1 MTSSTITSNT
11 QPQGSSELGPTHSA
25 GFSWMRLG
33 LILAINTGVA
43 ALLYIE
49 ETRPFWHPLITAQS
63 IGLSIAVAVKVVAP
77 WRKTYPIW
85 RLVAAVAAGTA
96 VGIVVLF
103 AIKGYVIGDVHYQI
117 GTGEINV
124 GQVFGTAMGAMIMGL
139 CISLFFLF
147 QFREAHAR
155 AQMLKADVDRSR
167 LSKQAVEAELK
178 MMQAQVEPHFLFNT
192 LASVQYLTETNP
204 SEASQLLGHLL
215 AYLRAAVPQLRTAT
229 TTLGQEIA
237 LIEAYLN
244 VFKTR
249 MGPRLE
255 FSIEVPEALRG
266 HAFPPVLLISIVEN
280 AITHGLE
287 PQAEGGTVRIEAM
300 RDGER
305 LRVVVTDTG
314 RGVGNEAAREGHGV
328 GLGNVRERLAALYG
342 AGATFTLEDVA
353 PHGARSTIEIPF
365 EEL

>member
-1 MTSSTITSNT
+1 MHATVTFAPPRNWLAFLASGFRASWFTI
-11 QPQGSSELGPTHSA
+11 L
-25 GFSWMRLG
+25 
-33 LILAINTGVA
+33 LIVAINTGIA
-43 ALLYIE
+43 AIMSIE
-49 ETRPFWHPLITAQS
+49 DPRPFWHPFISAQCF
-63 IGLSIAVAVKVVAP
+63 GLAIAYAVNAASPWEKTRPVWRLALAVAV
-77 WRKTYPIW
+77 
-85 RLVAAVAAGTA
+85 GT
-96 VGIVVLF
+96 VLGYLLVVL
-103 AIKGYVIGDVHYQI
+103 IKSYLLQLDGYTLRELVSDSRKFQWTLVSGFF
-117 GTGEINV
+117 N
-124 GQVFGTAMGAMIMGL
+124 GL
-139 CISLFFLF
+139 FVSLFFLF
-147 QFREAHAR
+147 KFRETR
-155 AQMLKADVDRSR
+155 ADAALHRALAQHNLLA
-167 LSKQAVEAELK
+167 KQAVEAELK

-192 LASVQYLTETNP
+192 LASVQYLTETDP
-204 SEASQLLGHLL
+204 REASRLLGHLL

-255 FSIEVPEALRG
+255 FSIEVPDELRG

-300 RDGER
+300 RNGER
-305 LRVVVTDTG
+305 LRVIVTDTG

-342 AGATFTLEDVA
+342 ARARFTLEDVA
-353 PHGARSTIEIPF
+353 PHGARSTIEIPY
-365 EEL
+365 EELR